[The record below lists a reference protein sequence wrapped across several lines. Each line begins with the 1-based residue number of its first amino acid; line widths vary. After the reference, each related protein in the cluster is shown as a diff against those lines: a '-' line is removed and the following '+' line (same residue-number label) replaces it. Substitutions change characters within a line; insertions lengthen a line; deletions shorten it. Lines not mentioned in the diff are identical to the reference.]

1 MMLPR
6 KAPAPRELNRRRVRA
21 LLIEPQRIFVPA
33 LWDILERGGLEVKH
47 AIPEPDLRSL
57 VEVQPQF
64 IFFDIDFIYGEPM
77 QIIQMIRMSLP
88 LAAICLYTSTERPLR
103 WHAAWCRA
111 VGQTTGI
118 TGIIS
123 KSAPEEEMLE
133 ALGTLIRNGTYADW
147 RTIPWIRDAGWDPS
161 LPR

>member
-1 MMLPR
+1 M
-6 KAPAPRELNRRRVRA
+6 RA

-33 LWDILERGGLEVKH
+33 LWAILERGGLEVKH
-47 AIPEPDLRSL
+47 CIPEPDLRAL
-57 VEVQPQF
+57 IEVQPQF
-64 IFFDIDFIYGEPM
+64 IFFDIDFVRGEPM
-77 QIIQMIRMSLP
+77 QIIQMMRMSLP

-111 VGQTTGI
+111 VGQTAGV

-147 RTIPWIRDAGWDPS
+147 RTVPWVREAGWNCS
-161 LPR
+161 LPQ